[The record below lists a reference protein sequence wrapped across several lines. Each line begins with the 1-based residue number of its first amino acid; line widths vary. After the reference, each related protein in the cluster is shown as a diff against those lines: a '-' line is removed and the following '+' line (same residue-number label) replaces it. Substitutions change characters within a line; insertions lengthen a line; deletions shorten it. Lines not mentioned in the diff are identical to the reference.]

1 MATFTVPGEPT
12 GKARP
17 IVTKSGYAFTPQ
29 KTVLYENLIKTEFE
43 RQCGDVM
50 YPKPTQIELEVF
62 AYYSI
67 PKSASKKKQK
77 LMRQGVIRPIRKPD
91 TDNILKVVADSLNK
105 IAYDDD
111 SQIVRC
117 SIEKLYGEEPRI
129 IVGVREWKY
138 EESC

>member
-29 KTVLYENLIKTEFE
+29 KTVLYENLIKLEFE
-43 RQCGDVM
+43 RQCGDAM
-50 YPKPTQIELEVF
+50 YPKPTPIELEVF

-67 PKSASKKKQK
+67 PKSTSKKKQK
-77 LMRQGVIRPIRKPD
+77 LMRSGKIRPIKPCD
-91 TDNILKVVADSLNK
+91 IDNLIKCVSDALNG

-117 SIEKLYGEEPRI
+117 YGEKFYGEEPRI
-129 IVGVREWKY
+129 IVGVREWKD
-138 EESC
+138 EKPC